1 MNKTAGLAAAAVIA
15 ALMTTSAFAAS
26 PAPATTTTAAPAA
39 AAVAPAA
46 TPTQVPATHKA
57 AAKHAAMSKDR
68 VEAIQTALN
77 NNGEKVAVDGAW
89 GRKTMTA
96 LKDFQQKHGIKA
108 SGHADPTTL
117 QQLKIANS

>member
-26 PAPATTTTAAPAA
+26 TAPTTTTAPAA
-39 AAVAPAA
+39 AATAPAA
-46 TPTQVPATHKA
+46 TPTQTPAAPKA
-57 AAKHAAMSKDR
+57 AAKHAAMSKQQ

-77 NNGEKVAVDGAW
+77 SNGEKVAVDGAW
-89 GRKTMTA
+89 GHKTMTA

-108 SGHADPTTL
+108 SGHADPATL